1 MRALKFDTT
10 VDLINDGILKS
21 ILIFSLPILISNI
34 FQQLY
39 NMADIAIVGNTL
51 GDRSLAA
58 IGASTAVFDLLVNFA
73 VGVGNGLSMVV
84 ARNYGAKNEKLLK
97 KSVAASVV
105 IGLFLSISLVI
116 LSRFILIPLL
126 NFLNTPQEILGE
138 AYSYISIITLF
149 IVVTFGYNLLS
160 GLLRAI
166 GNSFMSLVFLVIA
179 SIINI
184 ILDIYFITSLNMGIA
199 GAAIATVIAQAV
211 SVILCAIYIYKKVP
225 ILIPRKKDFKFDERL
240 YKELLGQGFSMG
252 FMIAIVLVGTVIL
265 QMAINNFGYLI
276 IAAHIAARKLMM
288 FSIMPITTLAV
299 ALATFVSQNKGA
311 NKGLRIKKGVL
322 YVNIL
327 GIVFGIF
334 LFVIMLLYSKDMV
347 RFLSGSNSEEV
358 LSNGSNYLK
367 VAAPF
372 FGILA
377 IVLNTRYALQ
387 ALGQKILPLV
397 SSVIELIGKVLFVMF
412 MIPKLGYF
420 GVMICEPLIWII
432 MAIQLTHS
440 FYKNEYIK
448 KLNTKLK

>member
-1 MRALKFDTT
+1 
-10 VDLINDGILKS
+10 
-21 ILIFSLPILISNI
+21 
-34 FQQLY
+34 
-39 NMADIAIVGNTL
+39 
-51 GDRSLAA
+51 
-58 IGASTAVFDLLVNFA
+58 
-73 VGVGNGLSMVV
+73 
-84 ARNYGAKNEKLLK
+84 
-97 KSVAASVV
+97 
-105 IGLFLSISLVI
+105 
-116 LSRFILIPLL
+116 
-126 NFLNTPQEILGE
+126 
-138 AYSYISIITLF
+138 
-149 IVVTFGYNLLS
+149 
-160 GLLRAI
+160 
-166 GNSFMSLVFLVIA
+166 
-179 SIINI
+179 
-184 ILDIYFITSLNMGIA
+184 ITSLNMGIA

>member
-1 MRALKFDTT
+1 
-10 VDLINDGILKS
+10 
-21 ILIFSLPILISNI
+21 
-34 FQQLY
+34 
-39 NMADIAIVGNTL
+39 
-51 GDRSLAA
+51 
-58 IGASTAVFDLLVNFA
+58 
-73 VGVGNGLSMVV
+73 
-84 ARNYGAKNEKLLK
+84 
-97 KSVAASVV
+97 
-105 IGLFLSISLVI
+105 
-116 LSRFILIPLL
+116 
-126 NFLNTPQEILGE
+126 
-138 AYSYISIITLF
+138 
-149 IVVTFGYNLLS
+149 
-160 GLLRAI
+160 
-166 GNSFMSLVFLVIA
+166 
-179 SIINI
+179 
-184 ILDIYFITSLNMGIA
+184 
-199 GAAIATVIAQAV
+199 
-211 SVILCAIYIYKKVP
+211 
-225 ILIPRKKDFKFDERL
+225 
-240 YKELLGQGFSMG
+240 
-252 FMIAIVLVGTVIL
+252 
-265 QMAINNFGYLI
+265 
-276 IAAHIAARKLMM
+276 
-288 FSIMPITTLAV
+288 IMPITTLAV